1 MNLFKKVFPIVIVAT
16 PLIGI
21 AMPAIPGIHSQEK
34 NDSIGTVVDEGLIC
48 INKVTFS

>member
-21 AMPAIPGIHSQEK
+21 AMPAIPGTHSQEK
-34 NDSIGTVVDEGLIC
+34 NDSIGSVVDEVIW
-48 INKVTFS
+48 NDVPQV